1 VSERASS
8 PSDTAAVPDPL
19 DRTLAALADPHRR
32 RVVELLRERPR
43 RAGELAVALA
53 VRPSV
58 MSRHL
63 KVLRDSKVVEEASPE
78 FDARVRIYSLR
89 SGATAE
95 LRSWLDAVERGW
107 ADQLAALKAHVEQ
120 SP

>member
-1 VSERASS
+1 MSVTS
-8 PSDTAAVPDPL
+8 TAAVPDQV
-19 DRTLAALADPHRR
+19 DRTLEALADPYRR
-32 RVVELLRERPR
+32 KVVELLRQRPH
-43 RAGELAVALA
+43 RAGELAAALA

-63 KVLRDSKVVEEASPE
+63 KVLRESELVEETSPR
-78 FDARVRIYSLR
+78 FDARLRVYSLR

-95 LRSWLDAVERGW
+95 LRSWLDAVEQGW

-120 SP
+120 AP

>member
-1 VSERASS
+1 MSR
-8 PSDTAAVPDPL
+8 PSAESAPDVPL

-32 RVVELLRERPR
+32 QVVELLRERPH
-43 RAGELAVALA
+43 RAGELAAALA

-63 KVLRDSKVVEEASPE
+63 KVLRDSDVVEETSPR
-78 FDARVRIYSLR
+78 FDARVRVYSLR

-95 LRSWLDAVERGW
+95 LRSWLNAIEQGW
-107 ADQLAALKAHVEQ
+107 ADQLTALKTHVER

>member
-1 VSERASS
+1 
-8 PSDTAAVPDPL
+8 
-19 DRTLAALADPHRR
+19 
-32 RVVELLRERPR
+32 
-43 RAGELAVALA
+43 
-53 VRPSV
+53 

-63 KVLRDSKVVEEASPE
+63 KVLRESELVEQTSPQ
-78 FDARVRIYSLR
+78 FDARVRVYSLR

-95 LRSWLDAVERGW
+95 LRSWLDAVEQGW

>member
-1 VSERASS
+1 
-8 PSDTAAVPDPL
+8 
-19 DRTLAALADPHRR
+19 
-32 RVVELLRERPR
+32 
-43 RAGELAVALA
+43 
-53 VRPSV
+53 

-63 KVLRDSKVVEEASPE
+63 KVLRESELVEETSPQ
-78 FDARVRIYSLR
+78 FDARVRVYSLR

-95 LRSWLDAVERGW
+95 LRSWLDAVEQGW